1 VSGPYQRD
9 ASQPGYGPA
18 DESAAYA
25 DAGVG
30 STAYGDA
37 GVGST
42 SYEGAGSSSAAG
54 SPPDVEDQS
63 VGSIVGRLS
72 THLSQ
77 LMSQEIALA
86 KAELRG
92 EVQKAGKGAGMLAG
106 AGFAALMV
114 AIFASITLM
123 WLLDN
128 VMDVTWGALI
138 VTLLWL
144 VVGAILYV
152 IGRNQLKQVNP
163 KPEQTVESLK
173 EDKEWLKAQKN

>member
-1 VSGPYQRD
+1 VSSSYQHD
-9 ASQPGYGPA
+9 SSPADYGPPA
-18 DESAAYA
+18 DTSATYG

-37 GVGST
+37 DASYTAGGASAVGDT
-42 SYEGAGSSSAAG
+42 H
-54 SPPDVEDQS
+54 PDVENES
-63 VGSIVGRLS
+63 VGSLVGRLS

-86 KAELRG
+86 KAELRD
-92 EVQKAGKGAGMLAG
+92 EVQKAAKGAGMLAG

-114 AIFASITLM
+114 AVFASITLM

-144 VVGAILYV
+144 AAAAALFMV
-152 IGRNQLKQVNP
+152 GRNQLKQVNP